1 MNNAVDRKNR
11 KVIWAILITVVVILA
26 LIGGY
31 FLYKNYD
38 NKRLNEVFSLGYNK
52 SLQDVAQGQTQTGS
66 ILTWQNNSIKIMSI
80 QSICN
85 SMAGQPATQ

>member
-1 MNNAVDRKNR
+1 MNNAGDKKKT
-11 KVIWAILITVVVILA
+11 KVIWAILITIVVVLA
-26 LIGGY
+26 LVGGY

-66 ILTWQNNSIKIMSI
+66 ILTWQNNSIIIVSI

-85 SMAGQPATQ
+85 GAAQPVTQ

>member
-1 MNNAVDRKNR
+1 MSSAGDRKNR

-26 LIGGY
+26 LVGGY

-52 SLQDVAQGQTQTGS
+52 SLQDVAQGQTQTLS
-66 ILTWQNNSIKIMSI
+66 ILTWDNNSIQIRSM
-80 QSICN
+80 QDICKQL
-85 SMAGQPATQ
+85 AGQPVTQ